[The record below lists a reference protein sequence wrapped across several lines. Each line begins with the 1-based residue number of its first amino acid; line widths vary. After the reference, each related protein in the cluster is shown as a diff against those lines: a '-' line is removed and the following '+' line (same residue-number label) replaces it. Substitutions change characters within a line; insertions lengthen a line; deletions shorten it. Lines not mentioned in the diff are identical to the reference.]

1 MALFPQDALNPGV
14 RRREVLGWAAYDFAN
29 SGYTTVVLTAVF
41 SAYFVGSVAGGAP
54 WATFAW
60 TLTLAASSLVVML
73 TMPALGAYADLR
85 AAKKRLLA
93 LSTLGCV
100 LATAA
105 LAATGPG
112 DIAWAV
118 VFVILSN
125 ICFSYGESLI
135 AAFLPEL
142 ARPSSLGRVS
152 GWGWSFGYFGGMLAL
167 GASLGYVLWA
177 QAQGLPAAHFVP
189 VTMVLTAVLFAGASV
204 LTFALLRERA
214 QPQARRGD
222 GTDEVTAG
230 LTGPVRAG
238 GGVASALAQLGR
250 TWRQARRYRDFTA
263 LLACAVAYQAGISV
277 VVALAAIY
285 AEQALGFKQ
294 TDTMVLI
301 FLVNI
306 AAAAGAFAWGYVQD
320 RIGHVR
326 AIGITLVGW
335 IVMTLLAALATS
347 PALFWVAAVI
357 AGLCMGSSQSA
368 GRALA
373 GALAPERQRGE
384 FFGLW
389 TFAIRLSA
397 IIGPLT
403 YGLITLLS
411 AGNHRLAIFG
421 TGLFFVLGLVLLRAV
436 DLPRGIA
443 AAQEPAARV
452 DERDRATAG

>member
-1 MALFPQDALNPGV
+1 
-14 RRREVLGWAAYDFAN
+14 
-29 SGYTTVVLTAVF
+29 
-41 SAYFVGSVAGGAP
+41 
-54 WATFAW
+54 
-60 TLTLAASSLVVML
+60 ML

-85 AAKKRLLA
+85 AAKKRLLV
-93 LSTLGCV
+93 LSTVGCV

-105 LAATGPG
+105 LANAGPG
-112 DIAWAV
+112 DILWAV

-125 ICFSYGESLI
+125 AFFSYGESLI

-142 ARPSSLGRVS
+142 ARPNSLGRVS

-167 GASLGYVLWA
+167 GASLAYVLWA

-189 VTMVLTAVLFAGASV
+189 VTMLLTAGIYAGASL

-214 QPQARRGD
+214 QPQAAAQAEAGA
-222 GTDEVTAG
+222 GGAG
-230 LTGPVRAG
+230 LA
-238 GGVASALAQLGR
+238 ASLAQLAR
-250 TWRQARRYRDFTA
+250 TWGQAQRYRDFTS

-294 TDTMVLI
+294 TDTMMLI

-306 AAAAGAFAWGYVQD
+306 AAALGAFAWGYVQD

-326 AIGITLVGW
+326 AIAITLVGW
-335 IVMTLLAALATS
+335 IVMTLLAALATTA
-347 PALFWVAAVI
+347 PLFWGAAVI

-373 GALAPERQRGE
+373 GALAPEQQRAE
-384 FFGLW
+384 FYGLW

-411 AGNHRLAIFG
+411 AGNHRLAIVS
-421 TGLFFVLGLVLLRAV
+421 TGLFFVLGLVLLRKVNVA
-436 DLPRGIA
+436 RGVA
-443 AAQEPAARV
+443 AA
-452 DERDRATAG
+452 RA

>member
-1 MALFPQDALNPGV
+1 MAIFPQDALNPGV
-14 RRREVLGWAAYDFAN
+14 RKREVLGWAAYDFAN

-41 SAYFVGSVAGGAP
+41 SAYFVGSVAGSAS
-54 WATFAW
+54 WATLAW

-93 LSTLGCV
+93 LSTVGCV
-100 LATAA
+100 LSTAA
-105 LAATGPG
+105 LAAAGPG
-112 DIAWAV
+112 DLVWAV
-118 VFVILSN
+118 AFVILSN
-125 ICFSYGESLI
+125 VFFSYGESLI

-142 ARPSSLGRVS
+142 ARPGSLGRVS

-167 GASLGYVLWA
+167 AASLGYVLWA

-189 VTMVLTAVLFAGASV
+189 VTMLLTAGLFAVAS
-204 LTFALLRERA
+204 LFTFALLRERG
-214 QPQARRGD
+214 QPQA
-222 GTDEVTAG
+222 
-230 LTGPVRAG
+230 TGPE
-238 GGVASALAQLGR
+238 ASGPGEIGLAASLAQLTR
-250 TWRQARRYRDFTA
+250 TWRQARRYQDFTA

-277 VVALAAIY
+277 VIALAAIY

-294 TDTMVLI
+294 TDTMILI

-306 AAAAGAFAWGYVQD
+306 AAALGAFAWGYVQD

-326 AIGITLVGW
+326 ALGATLVGW
-335 IVMTLLAALATS
+335 IVMTVLAGLATS
-347 PALFWVAAVI
+347 AALFWVAAVI

-373 GALAPERQRGE
+373 GALAPESQRAE
-384 FFGLW
+384 FYGLW

-397 IIGPLT
+397 IIGPVT

-421 TGLFFVLGLVLLRAV
+421 TGLFFVLGLVLLRRV
-436 DLPRGIA
+436 NVERGIA
-443 AAQEPAARV
+443 AA
-452 DERDRATAG
+452 GL